1 MGVMQ
6 CPREQAEDVL
16 ARQVGCLVSAC
27 WPAVWP
33 RPLGEPQLLCPFIAR
48 HVVANVSGIGEP
60 RGRHCGNSAAVS
72 TRPASVLRVGLV
84 GAGRWG
90 ANYLRALPNTPGV
103 RLDCVCDV
111 DRGALDRAASIAP
124 HVSTTGDIE
133 TLLAL
138 VDAVVVATPTASHA
152 ELALRIL
159 DAKKHVLVEKP
170 LATDVASALAVIER
184 AALREKALVVGHL
197 TLLHPAL
204 ARLRELLEAQAIGRL
219 RRIEVTRSSTGAA
232 HRRDSALWSLGPH
245 DVANV
250 LFVTGAVEASVR
262 DAWESNEVAGIEL
275 DLRGV
280 PVQMAWSRTAT
291 TPERRLSILGASGS
305 LHFDE
310 IRGALL
316 LERAGVTTEVSAAG
330 AHDLLGRQCLAFA
343 EAAAGKPT
351 VAGRAFQVVRV
362 LEQAQAR
369 LDHAGA
375 VQKLSAPL

>member
-1 MGVMQ
+1 M
-6 CPREQAEDVL
+6 
-16 ARQVGCLVSAC
+16 
-27 WPAVWP
+27 
-33 RPLGEPQLLCPFIAR
+33 
-48 HVVANVSGIGEP
+48 
-60 RGRHCGNSAAVS
+60 S

-375 VQKLSAPL
+375 AQKLSAPL